1 MSVPSVE
8 GDSRAAIEYLSTPE
22 AIRERCERIYSCA
35 LSGGLDHFTLHEERL
50 EEVVELVAKVT
61 LDDFPQLE
69 IPYHSRWRH
78 FDVGGIDRLAPLR
91 ESLDATNTDERARC
105 EFDLVVTSVLLDAGA
120 GPAWKYTEMST
131 GLTLTRSE
139 GLAVASLEIFRA
151 GTFSSDA
158 DAPLRADAKT
168 LRSVSPE
175 TLAAGLQAGQG
186 NPLVGLEGRTSLLQ
200 ALGKVV
206 AEKPHIFGAKTP
218 RVGGLYDYIRPYAK
232 EGYLSTR
239 AILSAILEGLGPI
252 WPGRLT
258 LDSTNLGDV
267 GRHRAA
273 GGSGA
278 SAGLVPFH
286 KLSQWLAYSLFEPLE
301 RAGITIVDSDA
312 LTGLA
317 EYRNGGLFVD
327 TGVLIPKY
335 SEVTQRAHRPDS
347 EIVVEWRALTIA
359 LLDRLAER
367 LRSRLS
373 LDTESLPLAKVLEGG
388 SWKTGRQLARER
400 RADGTPPIQ
409 IESDGTFF

>member
-1 MSVPSVE
+1 M
-8 GDSRAAIEYLSTPE
+8 RAL
-22 AIRERCERIYSCA
+22 RR
-35 LSGGLDHFTLHEERL
+35 GGL
-50 EEVVELVAKVT
+50 
-61 LDDFPQLE
+61 
-69 IPYHSRWRH
+69 
-78 FDVGGIDRLAPLR
+78 AP
-91 ESLDATNTDERARC
+91 T
-105 EFDLVVTSVLLDAGA
+105 
-120 GPAWKYTEMST
+120 
-131 GLTLTRSE
+131 
-139 GLAVASLEIFRA
+139 
-151 GTFSSDA
+151 
-158 DAPLRADAKT
+158 
-168 LRSVSPE
+168 
-175 TLAAGLQAGQG
+175 
-186 NPLVGLEGRTSLLQ
+186 
-200 ALGKVV
+200 
-206 AEKPHIFGAKTP
+206 
-218 RVGGLYDYIRPYAK
+218 
-232 EGYLSTR
+232 
-239 AILSAILEGLGPI
+239 
-252 WPGRLT
+252 
-258 LDSTNLGDV
+258 
-267 GRHRAA
+267 A